1 MNDHDYLLSNIQ
13 NIKGIGKKTSQL
25 FKRKNINTIFDL
37 LWHLPTSKIENSK
50 VTNIGDIQIGKL
62 QTIKLTPLKYN
73 FPRIRRLPNRVVCQ
87 SKDIKIDCVF
97 FNSYEGYIKKIL
109 PLNTEIIISGK
120 INFFRNKYQITNP
133 TQVKE
138 SNENILETQ
147 NKYSLTDG
155 LTINKYNNIINE
167 VLKELPDLDEW
178 LNDDIKKK
186 FNNIKWKD
194 AILKIHSLDTK
205 EILKSKYY
213 KRLVFDELFAHFL
226 LSSKIR
232 TKIKKIKK
240 SQKIF
245 KDCKEKLIQDLNFK
259 LTNDQE
265 AAIKIINEDLKSKSR
280 MFRLLQG
287 DVGSGKT
294 IVSMIA
300 AVNCINAGYQTSFMV
315 PTEIL
320 AKQHFSF
327 AKKYLPKNIKI
338 EMLTG
343 KSKYADRK
351 KILENLKL
359 GKIDFLI
366 GTHALFQKKVEYNKL
381 GLIIIDEQH
390 KFGVRQRKELSE
402 KGGNNCDVLVMSA
415 TPIPRTMMM
424 TVYGD
429 MDLTLIK
436 EKPKNRKKIVTYSK
450 LEDKISEIIRFVKKE
465 ISNKNQIFWVCPL
478 IEESKKVEQQSVVN
492 KFKYLEKYF
501 KNRIGL
507 IHGSLDK
514 DERNKILNNFLDR
527 KLDILVSTTV
537 IEVGIDFPNA
547 NVIVIENADKY
558 GLSQLHQ
565 LRGRVGRG
573 SKQSYCILMFKSSL
587 SENAKKRIN
596 ILKSSDDGFVISEE
610 DMKLR
615 GYGDLLGFK
624 QSGIKNFRLADPI
637 LNEDLF
643 LLAEAEVKKLE
654 MKGDNFSKYNKLL
667 KLYDRASIIN
677 EIS

>member
-1 MNDHDYLLSNIQ
+1 MNDHEYLLSNIQ

-87 SKDIKIDCVF
+87 SNDIKIDCVF

-327 AKKYLPKNIKI
+327 AKKYLPKNVKI

-514 DERNKILNNFLDR
+514 DERNNILNNFLDR

>member
-1 MNDHDYLLSNIQ
+1 MNDHEYLLSNIQ

-87 SKDIKIDCVF
+87 SNDIKIDCVF

-167 VLKELPDLDEW
+167 VLKKLPDLDEW

-327 AKKYLPKNIKI
+327 AKKYLPKNVKI

-596 ILKSSDDGFVISEE
+596 ILKSSDDGFIISEE

>member
-1 MNDHDYLLSNIQ
+1 MNDHEYLLSNIQ

-50 VTNIGDIQIGKL
+50 VTNVGDIQIGKL
-62 QTIKLTPLKYN
+62 QTIKLIPLKYN

-87 SKDIKIDCVF
+87 SNDIKIDCVF

-194 AILKIHSLDTK
+194 AILKIHSLDNK

-226 LSSKIR
+226 ISSKIR

-366 GTHALFQKKVEYNKL
+366 GTHALFQKKVEYKKL

-450 LEDKISEIIRFVKKE
+450 LEDKIFEIIRFVKKE

-596 ILKSSDDGFVISEE
+596 ILKSSDDGFIISEE

-643 LLAEAEVKKLE
+643 LLAEEEVKKLE

>member
-1 MNDHDYLLSNIQ
+1 MNDHEYLLSNIQ

-87 SKDIKIDCVF
+87 SNDIKIDCVF

-232 TKIKKIKK
+232 TKVKKIKK

>member
-1 MNDHDYLLSNIQ
+1 MNDHEYLLSNIQ

-87 SKDIKIDCVF
+87 SNDIKIDCVF

-226 LSSKIR
+226 ISSKIR

-327 AKKYLPKNIKI
+327 AKKYLPKNVKI

-596 ILKSSDDGFVISEE
+596 ILKSSDDGFIISEE

-654 MKGDNFSKYNKLL
+654 MKGDNFNKYNKLL

>member
-62 QTIKLTPLKYN
+62 QTIKLIPLKYN

-87 SKDIKIDCVF
+87 SNDIKIDCVF

-120 INFFRNKYQITNP
+120 INFFRNKYQMTNP

-138 SNENILETQ
+138 SDENILETQ

-155 LTINKYNNIINE
+155 LTINKYNNIINK

-327 AKKYLPKNIKI
+327 AKKYLPKHIKI

-351 KILENLKL
+351 KILDNLKH
-359 GKIDFLI
+359 GNIDFLI

-514 DERNKILNNFLDR
+514 DERNNILNNFLDR

-573 SKQSYCILMFKSSL
+573 TKQSYCILMFKSSL

-596 ILKSSDDGFVISEE
+596 ILKSSDDGFIISEE

-643 LLAEAEVKKLE
+643 LLAEDEVKKLE

>member
-1 MNDHDYLLSNIQ
+1 MNDHEYLLSNIQ

-50 VTNIGDIQIGKL
+50 VTNVGDIQIGKL
-62 QTIKLTPLKYN
+62 QTIKLIPLKYI
-73 FPRIRRLPNRVVCQ
+73 FPRIRRLPNRVSCQ
-87 SKDIKIDCVF
+87 SNDIKIDCVF

-138 SNENILETQ
+138 SNENILETK

-450 LEDKISEIIRFVKKE
+450 LENKISEIIRFVKKE

>member
-1 MNDHDYLLSNIQ
+1 MNDHEYLLSNIQ

-87 SKDIKIDCVF
+87 SNDIKIDCVF

-167 VLKELPDLDEW
+167 VLKKLPDLDEW

-547 NVIVIENADKY
+547 NVIIIENADKY

-573 SKQSYCILMFKSSL
+573 SKESYCILMFKSSL

-596 ILKSSDDGFVISEE
+596 ILKSSDDGFIISEE

>member
-87 SKDIKIDCVF
+87 SNDIKIDCVF

-327 AKKYLPKNIKI
+327 AKKYLPKNVKI

-643 LLAEAEVKKLE
+643 LLAEEEVKKLE

>member
-1 MNDHDYLLSNIQ
+1 MNDHEYLLSNIQ

-50 VTNIGDIQIGKL
+50 VTNVSDIQIGKL

-138 SNENILETQ
+138 SNENILETK

-155 LTINKYNNIINE
+155 LTINKYNIIINE

-573 SKQSYCILMFKSSL
+573 SQQSYCILMFKSSL

>member
-1 MNDHDYLLSNIQ
+1 MNDHEYLLSNIQ

-50 VTNIGDIQIGKL
+50 VTNVGDIQIGKL
-62 QTIKLTPLKYN
+62 QTIKLIPLKYN
-73 FPRIRRLPNRVVCQ
+73 FPRIRRLPNRVACQ
-87 SKDIKIDCVF
+87 SNDIKIDCVF

>member
-62 QTIKLTPLKYN
+62 QTIKLIPLKYN

-87 SKDIKIDCVF
+87 SNDIKIDCVF

-596 ILKSSDDGFVISEE
+596 ILKSSDDGFIISEE

>member
-1 MNDHDYLLSNIQ
+1 MNDHKYLLSNIQ

-87 SKDIKIDCVF
+87 SNDIKIDCVF

-167 VLKELPDLDEW
+167 VLMELPDLDEW
-178 LNDDIKKK
+178 LNEDIKKK

-245 KDCKEKLIQDLNFK
+245 KDCKEKLIKDLNFK

-265 AAIKIINEDLKSKSR
+265 AAIKIINQDLKSKSR

-327 AKKYLPKNIKI
+327 AKKYLPKNVKI

-514 DERNKILNNFLDR
+514 DERNNILNNFLDR

-573 SKQSYCILMFKSSL
+573 SKESYCILMFKSSL

-596 ILKSSDDGFVISEE
+596 ILKSSDDGFIISEE

>member
-87 SKDIKIDCVF
+87 SNDIKIDCVF

-138 SNENILETQ
+138 SNENILDAQ

-155 LTINKYNNIINE
+155 LTINKYNNIINK

-178 LNDDIKKK
+178 LNDDLKKK
-186 FNNIKWKD
+186 FNYIKWKD

-240 SQKIF
+240 SRKIF

-424 TVYGD
+424 TAYGD

-573 SKQSYCILMFKSSL
+573 SKESYCILMFKSSL

-596 ILKSSDDGFVISEE
+596 ILKSSDDGFIISEE

-643 LLAEAEVKKLE
+643 LLAEAEVKRLE

>member
-1 MNDHDYLLSNIQ
+1 MNDHEYLLSNIQ

-50 VTNIGDIQIGKL
+50 VTNIDDIQIGKL

-87 SKDIKIDCVF
+87 SNDIKIDCVF

>member
-1 MNDHDYLLSNIQ
+1 MNDHEYLLSNIQ

-87 SKDIKIDCVF
+87 SNDIKIDCVF

-138 SNENILETQ
+138 SNENILENK

-366 GTHALFQKKVEYNKL
+366 GTHALFQKKVEYKKL

-596 ILKSSDDGFVISEE
+596 ILKSSDDGFIISEE

>member
-1 MNDHDYLLSNIQ
+1 MNDHEYLLSNIQ

-50 VTNIGDIQIGKL
+50 VTNVGDIQIGKL

-327 AKKYLPKNIKI
+327 AKKYLPKNVKI

-366 GTHALFQKKVEYNKL
+366 GTHSLFQKKVEYNKL

>member
-1 MNDHDYLLSNIQ
+1 MNDHEYLLSNIQ

-50 VTNIGDIQIGKL
+50 VTNVGDIQIGKL
-62 QTIKLTPLKYN
+62 QTIKLIPLKYN
-73 FPRIRRLPNRVVCQ
+73 FPRIRRLPNRVLCQ
-87 SKDIKIDCVF
+87 SNDIKIDCVF

>member
-1 MNDHDYLLSNIQ
+1 MNDHEYLLSNIQ

-87 SKDIKIDCVF
+87 SNDIKIDCVF

-167 VLKELPDLDEW
+167 VLKELPDLAEW

-366 GTHALFQKKVEYNKL
+366 GTHALFQKKVEYYKL

-402 KGGNNCDVLVMSA
+402 KGGNSCDVLVMSA

-573 SKQSYCILMFKSSL
+573 SKQSYCILMLKSSL

-596 ILKSSDDGFVISEE
+596 ILKSSDDGFIISEE

-624 QSGIKNFRLADPI
+624 QSGIKSFRLAEHI

>member
-1 MNDHDYLLSNIQ
+1 MNDHEYLLSNIQ

-155 LTINKYNNIINE
+155 LTINKYNNIINK

-327 AKKYLPKNIKI
+327 AKKYLPKNVKI